1 MSSFTARRLLPRA
14 LLSGSLHYMIRY
26 ILFDLDNTL
35 YPESSILGE
44 RFEKG
49 INSFVANYLGISEE
63 EARRQRRER
72 RREFGTTL
80 QWLIQVHN
88 FTDID
93 DYMDAVHPKR
103 MECYLTKNPAL
114 TNIIRSLPVKRSIL
128 TNSPRE
134 HAERVLSYLEIL
146 DQFEQIFDL
155 RYNNFVGKPDPAVY
169 SRILEVIQQR
179 PEETL
184 FIDDIPGY
192 LEPFRRMGGH
202 ALLIDEM
209 GRHPGGEYPVIQRI
223 DELPAFLGKEYGL
236 VLNP

>member
-1 MSSFTARRLLPRA
+1 
-14 LLSGSLHYMIRY
+14 MIRY

-49 INSFVANYLGISEE
+49 INSFVAGYLGISEE
-63 EARRQRRER
+63 KARRQRRER
-72 RREFGTTL
+72 RGEYGTTL

-88 FTDID
+88 FTEID

-103 MECYLTKNPAL
+103 MEGYLKKNPEL
-114 TNIIRSLPVKRSIL
+114 TRIIRSLPVQRSIL
-128 TNSPRE
+128 TNSPLE
-134 HAERVLSYLEIL
+134 HAERVLAYLEIR
-146 DQFEQIFDL
+146 DQFEYVFDL

-169 SRILEVIQQR
+169 SRILEVIRHR

-202 ALLIDEM
+202 ALLIDEL
-209 GRHPGGEYPVIQRI
+209 GRHPRRDYPVIRRI
-223 DELPAFLGKEYGL
+223 EELPAFLKKEYGL
-236 VLNP
+236 VLSP